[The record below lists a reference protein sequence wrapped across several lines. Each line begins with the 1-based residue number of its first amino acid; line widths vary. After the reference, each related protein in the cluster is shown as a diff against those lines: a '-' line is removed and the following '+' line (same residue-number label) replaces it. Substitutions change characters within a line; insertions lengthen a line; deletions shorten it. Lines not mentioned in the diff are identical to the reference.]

1 MFDRDADGAREAT
14 ESGKRDMRFKDLMD
28 SIFYELND
36 CQRFGQS
43 SASYRLSEEDINEFL
58 YDVTESLQ
66 ARDYEVTFEH
76 PSLKISWEL
85 PEE

>member
-14 ESGKRDMRFKDLMD
+14 ERGKRDMRFKDLMD

-58 YDVTESLQ
+58 YDVPSHCK
-66 ARDYEVTFEH
+66 RVTTKS
-76 PSLKISWEL
+76 PSSIHH
-85 PEE
+85 